1 MAGRHQKVRSV
12 GIDPEYLGFSPDG
25 LASGDDLTLTVDEL
39 EVLRLVDLERL
50 SQAEAAQRMGVARA
64 TIAVICVLAR
74 RPRTP
79 WSMAA
84 ASLSRAATS
93 PMHQLLAATP
103 SLGRQRER
111 AS

>member
-50 SQAEAAQRMGVARA
+50 SQAEPAPQSPPFAS
-64 TIAVICVLAR
+64 VLAR

>member
-64 TIAVICVLAR
+64 TIAAICERARAKTADALVNGRRLVI
-74 RPRTP
+74 
-79 WSMAA
+79 
-84 ASLSRAATS
+84 AATS